1 MDLLDGKKV
10 KMEQILPV
18 SIQKVEQYN
27 VFHVEHGEGLKYDR
41 YKTGNRM
48 KIVHNIRGEKLYN
61 VHYFTPLQSILT
73 YQSNST
79 IVWIWNGFHIG
90 K

>member
-1 MDLLDGKKV
+1 M
-10 KMEQILPV
+10 
-18 SIQKVEQYN
+18 
-27 VFHVEHGEGLKYDR
+27 FHVEHGEGLNTIDT
-41 YKTGNRM
+41 KTGNRM

-61 VHYFTPLQSILT
+61 VHYFCAFYKSILT

-90 K
+90 KIDTDRIKGGDVDVGI

>member
-1 MDLLDGKKV
+1 M
-10 KMEQILPV
+10 
-18 SIQKVEQYN
+18 
-27 VFHVEHGEGLKYDR
+27 FHVERGEELNTIDTKI
-41 YKTGNRM
+41 GNRM

-61 VHYFTPLQSILT
+61 VHYFCAFFYKSILT

-90 K
+90 KIDTDRIKGGDVDVGI